1 MKESKKLGVFRV
13 CFFLGKIDMKPHED
27 WVYESWTVDCV
38 CGVNFDDGKEMVDC
52 DECGIWVHTW
62 CSRYV
67 KGDELFVCHKC
78 KIKNDDKLIVTSKSL
93 RMGNNNSSSS
103 QNQMLLPLKPC
114 LEIPI
119 EDRVHVN
126 GVPGGD
132 LGLFECVS
140 TVFSSQLWKCCGY
153 VPKKFRF
160 QYSEFPCWDEKE
172 NVGMKEDSCGGV
184 LFSMSKGN
192 NVDDKGSKE
201 KSLVC
206 DLSRNKGRKELRG
219 DFEDRVKKKVKVV
232 DKEEEDEIRRN

>member
-1 MKESKKLGVFRV
+1 
-13 CFFLGKIDMKPHED
+13 MKPHED
-27 WVYESWTVDCV
+27 WVHESWTVDCV

-67 KGDELFVCHKC
+67 KGDDLFVCHKC
-78 KIKNDDKLIVTSKSL
+78 KIKNNDNDVSKLVVTSKSL
-93 RMGNNNSSSS
+93 KMGNSSS
-103 QNQMLLPLKPC
+103 QNQMLFPLKPC

-140 TVFSSQLWKCCGY
+140 TVFSRQLWKCCGY

-160 QYSEFPCWDEKE
+160 QYSEFPCCDEKE
-172 NVGMKEDSCGGV
+172 NVGHQE
-184 LFSMSKGN
+184 GN
-192 NVDDKGSKE
+192 NVDDDKGTNVNNE

-206 DLSRNKGRKELRG
+206 DLSRNKGRKESRG
-219 DFEDRVKKKVKVV
+219 EFEDRVKKKVRVV
-232 DKEEEDEIRRN
+232 DKEEEEDEIRRL